1 MRWALLG
8 LLLLTGHIIFFTWH
22 TDRAA
27 QSFNRST
34 VPPDTITGVPEV
46 VLDPTPFAAAAV
58 DIAPVLLAQ
67 GRTGSWP
74 GWRVSLIPSGCDRG
88 CWRASGAT
96 WACWDR

>member
-34 VPPDTITGVPEV
+34 VPPDTITGVPE
-46 VLDPTPFAAAAV
+46 
-58 DIAPVLLAQ
+58 PVLLETDSLPWLAHT
-67 GRTGSWP
+67 RDLMNST
-74 GWRVSLIPSGCDRG
+74 WRLR
-88 CWRASGAT
+88 
-96 WACWDR
+96 